1 MDLNIMLYNAIPMC
15 MKIGLERPR
24 GIDDEDE
31 IEDEDDR
38 YIKAGLSK
46 LTTAEEKI
54 AWLDQEIEKELNKLT
69 KEERLELSRIMRN
82 ARYGYPTKQD

>member
-1 MDLNIMLYNAIPMC
+1 MLYNAIPMC

-54 AWLDQEIEKELNKLT
+54 ACLDQEIEKELSKLT
-69 KEERLELSRIMRN
+69 KEERMEVLWIVSN
-82 ARYGYPTKQD
+82 GRYGYPTKQD